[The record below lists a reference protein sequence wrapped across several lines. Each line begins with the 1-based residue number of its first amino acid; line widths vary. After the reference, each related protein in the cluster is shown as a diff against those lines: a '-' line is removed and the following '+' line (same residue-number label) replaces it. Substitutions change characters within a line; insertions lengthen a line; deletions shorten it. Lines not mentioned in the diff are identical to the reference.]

1 MNCLSS
7 GAINLSPQT
16 RHPQRRYWGCKRAAP
31 AFSAVAE
38 PEFSAAAA
46 PDFSAFVS
54 PEFSTFVAPA
64 PDFSAVAAHDF
75 SAVAAQEFSACIVVF
90 VDAVRDNNVSSAVC
104 DDDIACSST
113 SRFVP
118 QFTQNLCRSE
128 VNL

>member
-31 AFSAVAE
+31 AFSAVAA
-38 PEFSAAAA
+38 PEFSAIVA
-46 PDFSAFVS
+46 
-54 PEFSTFVAPA
+54 PEFSAFVAPA